1 MAIPSLTLR
10 NTKGSA
16 LTFTEVDNNFQ
27 NLANATVNVTAG
39 GTTSNIA
46 LNSAVSIAN
55 TATIGASISD
65 STISL
70 TALSSIIPIT
80 AGGSTNSTASSITFA
95 NTATIGASLSGSTVS
110 LTPITTGTAGS
121 YVNVT
126 TDVYGRVTA
135 GSNQLSANLDANGQY
150 VSNAYLNN
158 YREKVANVGPLT
170 GSLSINA
177 NTAPVQTGA
186 VTGSITLNSANI
198 TNLQAGKSITLLLYQ
213 TGNYTLTSDMKFVQ
227 GTKTISA
234 TAGNVDA
241 LTVFYDGTSY
251 IASLAKYW

>member
-16 LTFTEVDNNFQ
+16 LTFTEADTNFQ
-27 NLANATVNVTAG
+27 NLANATVNFTAG

-46 LNSAVSIAN
+46 LN
-55 TATIGASISD
+55 G
-65 STISL
+65 
-70 TALSSIIPIT
+70 ALSV
-80 AGGSTNSTASSITFA
+80 A
-95 NTATIGASLSGSTVS
+95 NTATIGASLSGSTLS

-135 GSNQLSANLDANGQY
+135 GTNGFTANVNGNGQY
-150 VSNAYLNN
+150 LDNIILTDYK
-158 YREKVANVGPLT
+158 EKIANTGPWT
-170 GSLSINA
+170 GTVTVNA
-177 NTAPVQTGA
+177 NTAPVQTGS
-186 VTGSITLNSANI
+186 VTGNI
-198 TNLQAGKSITLLLYQ
+198 TINTNNISNLSAGESVTLLMYA
-213 TGNYTLTSDMKFVQ
+213 TGNYTLTSNLKFVQ
-227 GTKTISA
+227 GTKTIST

-251 IASLAKYW
+251 IAGLAKYW